1 MAEDR
6 KLALEYLGDCLYEA
20 LLLQP
25 GAVRPADLVRSLP
38 AEARASVGLIR
49 QCVSEDERF
58 AQFEQRFDIAGRRE
72 VRSRPFG
79 GVLAAILA
87 GYGRPM
93 PLALLLRALARTR
106 GGTPTYFRGLLERYL
121 QQRDELVVIDD
132 HVASGAWLLRI
143 AGKDDRE
150 LLFYNGLQ
158 DDEELQAMWASCQ
171 RRDLRKHDPG
181 ATAANI
187 LDAFDRPI
195 GALELAFLVY
205 QHHPQIFD
213 PVEFMQQAL
222 DRDDMTCISGPRWVL
237 DRHLS
242 RLQRELRKL
251 SEEAASEEDELP
263 EVDLEE
269 VLSRELPAD
278 SRYYLEE
285 DDLQNVLAVV
295 GAARVPIGVDELLA
309 ELLELKPEHKDYASA
324 AQSLQGLLDDD
335 ESLLVVSPGRYLPG
349 AAVPEWV
356 HEIPGELRPAE
367 TEAGEDVVLEL
378 EGLPEHLAARV
389 HDPLYEDVLC
399 GVEIQ
404 PAEGDMSED
413 TTLYPLAYHHHLAGT
428 MALRAMDR
436 GLFATQSPIA
446 LLTFSYGDSD
456 MFSVWLNRDLGLL
469 SGMAAWY
476 DKYLPP
482 AGAVFSVTR
491 GQDPEHYLLEY
502 EREKDSDT
510 FVEPKR
516 LAELEKK
523 RERVAHRPISAFDLL
538 IELMAEHAEGI
549 AFDALWAEMNVVR
562 RTTRLQI
569 ASLLAYYQCF
579 EYSESS
585 GLWRLLADLTRAG
598 GREQLEQYVISP
610 EGTEQPGEEQQQEEE
625 PQDEP
630 EQEEQGEEEDDS

>member
-38 AEARASVGLIR
+38 AEARASVGLIN

-58 AQFEQRFDIAGRRE
+58 AELDQRFDIAGRRE
-72 VRSRPFG
+72 ARSRPFG
-79 GVLAAILA
+79 GVLAAILE

-93 PLALLLRALARTR
+93 PQPLLLRALARTR
-106 GGTPTYFRGLLERYL
+106 GGTPTYFRDLLERYL
-121 QQRDELVVIDD
+121 KQRDQFVVIDD

-143 AGKDDRE
+143 AGKDERE

-158 DDEELQAMWASCQ
+158 ADEELQAMWASCQ

-195 GALELAFLVY
+195 GALALAFLAY

-213 PVEFMQQAL
+213 PVGFMQQAL
-222 DRDDMTCISGPRWVL
+222 DRDDMICISGPRWIL

-242 RLQRELRKL
+242 RLHRELRKL
-251 SEEAASEEDELP
+251 SEEAASEEDESP

-269 VLSRELPAD
+269 VLSKELPAD

-309 ELLELKPEHKDYASA
+309 EMLELKPEHKDYASA

-335 ESLLVVSPGRYLPG
+335 DSLLILSPGRYLPKAG
-349 AAVPEWV
+349 VPEWV
-356 HEIPGELRPAE
+356 HQIPEELRPAE
-367 TEAGEDVVLEL
+367 TEFPEDILLEVA
-378 EGLPEHLAARV
+378 GLPEHLATRV
-389 HDPLYEDVLC
+389 RDPLYEDVLC
-399 GVEIQ
+399 GMEIQ
-404 PAEGDMSED
+404 PAGGDMSED

-436 GLFATQSPIA
+436 GLFATQSSVA
-446 LLTFSYGDSD
+446 LLTFNYGDTD
-456 MFSVWLNRDLGLL
+456 MFSAWLNRDLGLL

-491 GQDPEHYLLEY
+491 GQDPEHYVLEY
-502 EREKDSDT
+502 EGEKDSDT
-510 FVEPKR
+510 FVEPER
-516 LAELEKK
+516 LAELKKK
-523 RERVAHRPISAFDLL
+523 RERVAHRPISTFDLL

-549 AFDALWAEMNVVR
+549 AFDGLSAEMNVVR

-569 ASLLAYYQCF
+569 ASLLAYYRCF
-579 EYSESS
+579 EHDEAT
-585 GLWRLLADLTRAG
+585 GLWNLLTDLTREG
-598 GREQLEQYVISP
+598 GRAELEDYVIRP
-610 EGTEQPGEEQQQEEE
+610 EGDEEPEEEQQQEG

-630 EQEEQGEEEDDS
+630 EEEEQGEEEDGS